1 MSVSL
6 MGIDVHGLQFL
17 MFARRKQPFGR
28 VATIG
33 RQAILVQKDRLKK
46 LMKLSEEVDFRPF
59 CEDLLKGQFG
69 AVKVDSFDYSDYENA
84 THLVD
89 MNKPLAIEET
99 YDTVFDGGSIEHIYN
114 APQALA
120 NVSAMCAHQGQIL
133 HMLPA
138 NNFCGHGFWQ
148 FSPELF
154 FSLYSE
160 SNGYEETQVFL
171 ADMTNE
177 RIWFEV
183 RKPQDGKRA
192 EVLSSAVLYV
202 LVRTR
207 KTGRLSHENVQQ
219 SDYLHSWGD
228 REHTR
233 HGAPLGPT
241 SWKQRLRDIRDTA
254 ARAVKSSP
262 TLLPVARFAQ
272 GTLRHVYIPTKSLS
286 AANPHLIKRMTA
298 TLI

>member
-1 MSVSL
+1 

-17 MFARRKQPFGR
+17 MFARKKQPFGR

-33 RQAILVQKDRLKK
+33 RQGIYVPKDRIKK
-46 LMKLSEEVDFRPF
+46 LMKLPEEVDFGPF
-59 CEDLLKGQFG
+59 CEELLKGQFG

-84 THLVD
+84 THVVD

-99 YDTVFDGGSIEHIYN
+99 YDTVIDSGSIEHIYN

-133 HMLPA
+133 HMGPA

-160 SNGYEETQVFL
+160 ANGYEETQVFL

-183 RKPQDGKRA
+183 RKPQDGMRA
-192 EVLSSAVLYV
+192 EVMSAAALSV

-207 KTGRLSHENVQQ
+207 KIGRFSHENVQQ
-219 SDYLHSWGD
+219 SDYLYSWED
-228 REHTR
+228 PEHPR
-233 HGAPLGPT
+233 HGALPPRPT
-241 SWKQRLRDIRDTA
+241 SLKRHLKDIAWWA
-254 ARAVKSSP
+254 AERSP
-262 TLLPVARFAQ
+262 TLLPVARFTQRAMRRLR
-272 GTLRHVYIPTKSLS
+272 TLRHVYLPRRSLS
-286 AANPHLIKRMTA
+286 AANPHLIKRVTA

>member
-1 MSVSL
+1 
-6 MGIDVHGLQFL
+6 MGINVHSLQFL

-33 RQAILVQKDRLKK
+33 RQGIHVPKSRLKR
-46 LMKLSEEVDFRPF
+46 LMNLNNEVDFGPF
-59 CEDLLKGQFG
+59 CEELLKDQFG
-69 AVKVDSFDYSDYENA
+69 AVKVDSFDFSDFENA

-89 MNKPLAIEET
+89 MNKPLAIDET
-99 YDTVFDGGSIEHIYN
+99 YDTIFDGGSIEHIYN

-120 NVSAMCAHQGQIL
+120 NVSAMCADQGQIL

-160 SNGYEETQVFL
+160 PNGYKETQVFL
-171 ADMTNE
+171 ADRTNE

-183 RKPQDGKRA
+183 RKPQPGNRA
-192 EVLSSAVLYV
+192 EVVSSAALYV

-207 KTGRLSHENVQQ
+207 KTGRFSHETVQQ
-219 SDYLHSWGD
+219 SDYVYNWQD
-228 REHTR
+228 REYAGHS
-233 HGAPLGPT
+233 GPLGPK
-241 SWKQRLRDIRDTA
+241 SWGQRVRDTA
-254 ARAVKSSP
+254 VEAAKSSP
-262 TLLPVARFAQ
+262 ALLPAIRFAQ
-272 GTLRHVYIPTKSLS
+272 RNLRRVYMPTTSLS
-286 AANPHLIKRMTA
+286 SANPHLIERVTA
-298 TLI
+298 KLI

>member
-6 MGIDVHGLQFL
+6 MGINVHSLQFL

-33 RQAILVQKDRLKK
+33 RQGIHVPKSRLKR
-46 LMKLSEEVDFRPF
+46 LMNLNNEVDFGPF
-59 CEDLLKGQFG
+59 CEELLKDQFG
-69 AVKVDSFDYSDYENA
+69 AVKVDSFDFSDFENA

-89 MNKPLAIEET
+89 MNKPLAIEKT

-133 HMLPA
+133 HILPA

-171 ADMTNE
+171 AEMTNE

-192 EVLSSAVLYV
+192 EVISSAALYI

-207 KTGRLSHENVQQ
+207 KTGRFSHENVQQ
-219 SDYLHSWGD
+219 SDYLYSWED

-233 HGAPLGPT
+233 RGAPLGST
-241 SWKQRLRDIRDTA
+241 SWRRRLRDKA

-262 TLLPVARFAQ
+262 TLLPVARFAKRR
-272 GTLRHVYIPTKSLS
+272 LWRVLWRVKSLS